1 MASASPRTRAARAA
15 TLLQPELERERG
27 SPVWRTS
34 WPQIA
39 CKLSAASSGRVP
51 VSAGHVLQPEV
62 VTPTGPEPGSTAECD
77 SCGTAVLLVSGPAV
91 DLWCHGMRM
100 RTAEGV
106 RCSEPVGPQ
115 HGGGLIA
122 GAIYMERT
130 TSSMLRCTRSRSGW
144 PKSRTGALAPAS
156 PADSSPRCFGHEGR
170 SLKDLVGSARDA

>member
-1 MASASPRTRAARAA
+1 MAEASHLHAVIAWLVRRLGPAPRGPRRYFSLSWSENAAHRSGG
-15 TLLQPELERERG
+15 PPGRK
-27 SPVWRTS
+27 SH
-34 WPQIA
+34 
-39 CKLSAASSGRVP
+39 ASCRLPGSGRMP

-156 PADSSPRCFGHEGR
+156 PGR
-170 SLKDLVGSARDA
+170 LQPALLRS